1 MDKIFFLSL
10 KTTKCDKISIRTLF
24 VLLWYKNV
32 RILHLHV
39 RWIFYISRGRT
50 LIALNFYSVFK
61 RLVCVGFFYYYSE
74 RMEFKWGN
82 ESLCYMLSLISH
94 LTIYQKNRDY
104 IMKPNILKS
113 NISNEYCC
121 IYKIL
126 HILCLI
132 NNCGI
137 V

>member
-1 MDKIFFLSL
+1 MRQNFYSYLICLVMIQECSNLTLTCTMYFL
-10 KTTKCDKISIRTLF
+10 
-24 VLLWYKNV
+24 
-32 RILHLHV
+32 
-39 RWIFYISRGRT
+39 YIKGQNT

-61 RLVCVGFFYYYSE
+61 RLVCWFFYYYSE
-74 RMEFKWGN
+74 RVAFKWGN
-82 ESLCYMLSLISH
+82 ESLCYMLSLIIH
-94 LTIYQKNRDY
+94 LTIHQKNRDY
-104 IMKPNILKS
+104 IMKTNILNS

-121 IYKIL
+121 IYKIV

>member
-1 MDKIFFLSL
+1 MNKIFFLSL
-10 KTTKCDKISIRTLF
+10 KTTKCVKISF
-24 VLLWYKNV
+24 VICYDTRMFESYTYMYDGFFL
-32 RILHLHV
+32 
-39 RWIFYISRGRT
+39 YIKGQNT

-61 RLVCVGFFYYYSE
+61 RLVCGGFFYHYSE

-121 IYKIL
+121 IYKFL

>member
-1 MDKIFFLSL
+1 MSKFLL
-10 KTTKCDKISIRTLF
+10 LF
-24 VLLWYKNV
+24 VMIQECSNLTRTCTMDFFIYQGAEHSNCLELLFSLQTIGVW
-32 RILHLHV
+32 
-39 RWIFYISRGRT
+39 
-50 LIALNFYSVFK
+50 
-61 RLVCVGFFYYYSE
+61 GFFYHYSE

-121 IYKIL
+121 IYKFL

>member
-1 MDKIFFLSL
+1 MSKFLL
-10 KTTKCDKISIRTLF
+10 LF
-24 VLLWYKNV
+24 VMIQECSNLTRTCTMDFFIYQGAEHSNCLELLFSLQTIGV
-32 RILHLHV
+32 L
-39 RWIFYISRGRT
+39 
-50 LIALNFYSVFK
+50 
-61 RLVCVGFFYYYSE
+61 GFFFYHYSE